1 MKLFSSKKIKAPS
14 QIIDAVLS
22 GTDEPVDI
30 LKSIAEWIRPPS
42 ADSRDYVKKR
52 TLELENALKQNP
64 EADEKLGLA
73 LSAWLEKANYFLAF
87 AVLGIFSRQGFMGE
101 LVHRIYEHINPAPL
115 NKNSLSDALSII
127 FEKEKDHEWVK
138 EIPEETWLHLFGM
151 LWNQKPG
158 EEFIILSKT
167 INELLYALEMLA
179 IWVAAEELEEDLVR
193 IEPAIIERDFA
204 FVALQRE
211 VSAYCRNYEKWI
223 SGELQELEDD
233 SHARVLL
240 EQCILAVKNFRKKSV
255 TKGTSISLSYLLER
269 LDQTLDRINRVL
281 DLLNPNS
288 PDISRK
294 TAVELFTK
302 LVAASKQRYSVR
314 SLINQNIRLLSRSIT
329 ENASDHGEHY
339 ITKNRKEYFQMFLS
353 GAGGGIFIA
362 LMALIKIKITQLELK
377 PFLETVFV
385 CLNYGIGFM
394 IIHIMHFTVAT
405 KQPAM
410 TASRIAG
417 ALQQGEYGGANPKPL
432 ACLLIQVSRSQFIAI
447 IGNVSIAILLSF
459 SIGWFFLNHTDIS
472 LISEEKSRYLLHELT
487 PIASLAVFHAA
498 IAGVWLFVSGL
509 VAGFFDNRANYLG
522 LDERLKIHPI
532 LKRIMPLKARTK
544 LADYMDENYG
554 ALAGNFIFGV
564 LLGTTSYVGY
574 ISNLP
579 LDIRHVAFSSA
590 NFGYAVSADM
600 PCIFEIGT
608 CLFYIFLISSFNLW
622 VSFGLALYIA
632 LKARN
637 LKLTR
642 FSKIMGLFGQEVRKK
657 PLSLFFPPSDS
668 KTEQNKP

>member
-1 MKLFSSKKIKAPS
+1 MKLFFSKKTKKPAK
-14 QIIDAVLS
+14 IIDEVLS
-22 GTDEPVDI
+22 ENAQPVEI
-30 LKSIAEWIRPPS
+30 LKLIAEFIRPPS
-42 ADSRDYVKKR
+42 PDDKDYVKNKII
-52 TLELENALKQNP
+52 ELENALKQNP
-64 EADEKLGLA
+64 AADEKLGEILRD
-73 LSAWLEKANYFLAF
+73 WLKKANYFLAF
-87 AVLGIFSRQGFMGE
+87 AVLGLFSRQGFMRE
-101 LVHRIYEHINPAPL
+101 LVNRIYEHVNPAPL
-115 NKNSLSDALSII
+115 NKNSLSDALAII

-138 EIPEETWLHLFGM
+138 EIPEETWLHLFGI

-158 EEFIILSKT
+158 EEYKILSKT
-167 INELLYALEMLA
+167 ITELLYALEMLA
-179 IWVAAEELEEDLVR
+179 IWVAAEELEKDLVR
-193 IEPAIIERDFA
+193 IEPAIVERDSA

-211 VSAYCRNYEKWI
+211 VSNYCRNYEKWI
-223 SGELQELEDD
+223 SGELNELEDD

-240 EQCILAVKNFRKKSV
+240 EQCMLAVKNFRKKSV
-255 TKGTSISLSYLLER
+255 TKGTSISLSYMLER
-269 LDQTLDRINRVL
+269 LDQTLDRINRIL
-281 DLLNPNS
+281 NLLNPAS
-288 PDISRK
+288 PDISKK
-294 TAVELFTK
+294 TAVELFTS
-302 LVAASKQRYSVR
+302 LVRASRQRYSVR

-362 LMALIKIKITQLELK
+362 LMALIKIKITQIGLT
-377 PFLETVFV
+377 PFPETVFV

-394 IIHIMHFTVAT
+394 IIHILHFTVAT

-417 ALQQGEYGGANPKPL
+417 ALQQGEHGGANPRTL

-522 LDERLKIHPI
+522 LGERLKIHPL

-544 LADYMDENYG
+544 LSDYMDENYG

-564 LLGTTSYVGY
+564 LLGATSYIGY
-574 ISNLP
+574 ISDLP

-590 NFGYAVSADM
+590 NFGYAISADM
-600 PCIFEIGT
+600 PYIFELGA

-637 LKLTR
+637 LKLTS
-642 FSKIMGLFGQEVRKK
+642 FSKIMDSFGQEVRKK

-668 KTEQNKP
+668 KSEQNKP

>member
-1 MKLFSSKKIKAPS
+1 MKK
-14 QIIDAVLS
+14 
-22 GTDEPVDI
+22 
-30 LKSIAEWIRPPS
+30 
-42 ADSRDYVKKR
+42 
-52 TLELENALKQNP
+52 
-64 EADEKLGLA
+64 
-73 LSAWLEKANYFLAF
+73 
-87 AVLGIFSRQGFMGE
+87 
-101 LVHRIYEHINPAPL
+101 
-115 NKNSLSDALSII
+115 
-127 FEKEKDHEWVK
+127 
-138 EIPEETWLHLFGM
+138 
-151 LWNQKPG
+151 
-158 EEFIILSKT
+158 
-167 INELLYALEMLA
+167 
-179 IWVAAEELEEDLVR
+179 DLVR

-269 LDQTLDRINRVL
+269 LDQTLDRINSVL

-294 TAVELFTK
+294 KAVELFTK

-432 ACLLIQVSRSQFIAI
+432 AGLLIQVSRSQFIAI

-459 SIGWFFLNHTDIS
+459 SIGWFFL
-472 LISEEKSRYLLHELT
+472 KPYRYFT
-487 PIASLAVFHAA
+487 
-498 IAGVWLFVSGL
+498 
-509 VAGFFDNRANYLG
+509 
-522 LDERLKIHPI
+522 
-532 LKRIMPLKARTK
+532 
-544 LADYMDENYG
+544 
-554 ALAGNFIFGV
+554 
-564 LLGTTSYVGY
+564 Y
-574 ISNLP
+574 I
-579 LDIRHVAFSSA
+579 
-590 NFGYAVSADM
+590 
-600 PCIFEIGT
+600 
-608 CLFYIFLISSFNLW
+608 
-622 VSFGLALYIA
+622 
-632 LKARN
+632 
-637 LKLTR
+637 
-642 FSKIMGLFGQEVRKK
+642 
-657 PLSLFFPPSDS
+657 
-668 KTEQNKP
+668 